1 MSRFDSPS
9 EAQFR
14 QEARA
19 WLVENARAFSQ
30 EFPGEAKDEQDA
42 LIRAK
47 AWQKRKFDAGYAGL
61 FIPREYGGGG
71 RTFVEELIFREEQRP
86 FKMPRGPFVIG
97 LGLAAP
103 VLLAYADE
111 ETKRELLPRALS
123 GEEIWCQ
130 LFSEPGAGSDLA
142 GIRTRATRD
151 GDDWI
156 VSGQKVWNTFA
167 HLADRAI
174 LVTRSDPTVPKHKG
188 LTFFQIPM
196 TLGGISTRPLRMVN
210 GEAEFNETF
219 LDDVRIPDACRL
231 GEPGDGWQVSMSTLR
246 FERFEVSS
254 FPGVNHQDL
263 LDFALAREIDGQPM
277 IADSLVQDNLARWYA
292 QEKAIENT
300 QLITLAELSQGREPG
315 PEVTFGKLVDASKMQ
330 SLGEFAMDL
339 MGFEGACVDSLS
351 VDAPQNFQ
359 GCWLWSPGGRI
370 AGGTDEIVRN
380 VIAERVLGL
389 PKEDRPDANIPFNQ
403 L

>member
-1 MSRFDSPS
+1 M
-9 EAQFR
+9 
-14 QEARA
+14 
-19 WLVENARAFSQ
+19 
-30 EFPGEAKDEQDA
+30 
-42 LIRAK
+42 
-47 AWQKRKFDAGYAGL
+47 
-61 FIPREYGGGG
+61 
-71 RTFVEELIFREEQRP
+71 EELIFREEQRR
-86 FKMPRGPFVIG
+86 FKLPRGPFVIG

-111 ETKRELLPRALS
+111 ETKRDLIPKALS

-142 GIRTRATRD
+142 GIRTKAVRD
-151 GDDWI
+151 GDDW
-156 VSGQKVWNTFA
+156 VVNGQKVWNTYA

-174 LVTRSDPTVPKHKG
+174 LVARSDPTVPKHEG

-196 TLGGISTRPLRMVN
+196 TLEGISTRPLPMVN

-219 LDDVRIPDACRL
+219 LDDVRIPDSHRL
-231 GEPGDGWQVSMSTLR
+231 GEPGEGWRVSMSTLR

-254 FPGVNHQDL
+254 FPGVTHLDL
-263 LDFALAREIDGQPM
+263 LDFAMSHDIDGRP
-277 IADSLVQDNLARWYA
+277 AVEDPLVQHNLAQWYV
-292 QEKAIENT
+292 QERAIENT
-300 QLITLAELSQGREPG
+300 QLLTLAELSQGREPG
-315 PEVTFGKLVDASKMQ
+315 PEATFGKLVDASKMQ
-330 SLGEFAMDL
+330 DLSSFAMDL
-339 MGFEGACVDSLS
+339 MGFGGACVSGTS

-359 GCWLWSPGGRI
+359 GCWLWAPGGRI

-389 PKEDRPDANIPFNQ
+389 PKEERPDAKVPFNQ